1 MNRPVRMGR
10 NREKNQSE
18 EEELFIRRFVDNSA
32 PEFIW
37 FPVSIIQVSNRMD
50 HLPGRRRSN
59 LHLARLHCVLPLSRL
74 THRFLVRQVLRG
86 LAHLT
91 LHVRTIRVLQPN
103 KLRRILSRQ
112 EAAFRRVRTGKNFLR
127 LFMKDDRN

>member
-10 NREKNQSE
+10 NRAKNQSE
-18 EEELFIRRFVDNSA
+18 EEELFIRRFVDKST

-37 FPVSIIQVSNRMD
+37 FPVSIIQVINRMD

-59 LHLARLHCVLPLSRL
+59 LCLARLHCVLPLSRL

-103 KLRRILSRQ
+103 KLR
-112 EAAFRRVRTGKNFLR
+112 
-127 LFMKDDRN
+127 